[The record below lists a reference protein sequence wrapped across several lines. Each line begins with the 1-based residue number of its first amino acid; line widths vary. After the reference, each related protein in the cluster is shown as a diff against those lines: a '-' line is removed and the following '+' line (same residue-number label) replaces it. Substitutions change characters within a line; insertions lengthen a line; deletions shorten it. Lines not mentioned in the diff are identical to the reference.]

1 MKTSLWDFVLS
12 GLALTLLGIFSWFLT
27 FVVLAKVLIQS
38 FASFSSLASV
48 LCFLSLFGLS
58 AGFALQILLHVR
70 PLKTG
75 EFTGSSKEFTYWK
88 LLTMIHYFGARSLEI
103 WNIAPTAPLIARL
116 FGARIGGNTALGG
129 LIDSPYF
136 VSIGNDC
143 ILGHGA
149 MVAGNMH
156 VSGKTL
162 LGQVNIGNETTIGFH
177 SLVLPNTEI
186 GSRVTIAPYSV
197 VIPGTRIPDGET
209 WKGNPARKWQ

>member
-1 MKTSLWDFVLS
+1 MKTSPLDFVLT
-12 GLALTLLGIFSWFLT
+12 GLLLTLLGIFSWFLT
-27 FVVLAKVLIQS
+27 FVVLSNVLIYI
-38 FASFSSLASV
+38 FASFSNLGSI
-48 LCFLSLFGLS
+48 LCFLTLFGLN
-58 AGFALQILLHVR
+58 AGISLQILLR
-70 PLKTG
+70 IMPLKTG
-75 EFTGSSKEFTYWK
+75 EFTGDSREFTYWK

-103 WNIAPTAPLIARL
+103 WNLAPAAPMIARL

-136 VSIGNDC
+136 VSIGDHC

-149 MVAGNMH
+149 MVSGNMH

-162 LGQVNIGNETTIGFH
+162 LGQVIIGNETTIGFH